1 MTKERSYTRLAR
13 SSRVMYRRGKG
24 SQILVFVKVV
34 VRVASEK
41 NNEQF
46 PASYCWRL
54 SVD

>member
-13 SSRVMYRRGKG
+13 SSRVMYRREKG

-41 NNEQF
+41 K
-46 PASYCWRL
+46 
-54 SVD
+54 